1 MCVDLRTLLRLEI
14 NVLYVTTFEKRKKR
28 NIQRMAPL
36 IFNKTF
42 SVLHF
47 GVPIRPYGRHKK
59 AEEEQWVKKR
69 KTRGGILNNDDVD

>member
-1 MCVDLRTLLRLEI
+1 
-14 NVLYVTTFEKRKKR
+14 
-28 NIQRMAPL
+28 MAPL

-42 SVLHF
+42 GVLHF

-59 AEEEQWVKKR
+59 AEEEQSVKKR